1 MISHSVGQR
10 YMHLS
15 TTATCPACSRIQ
27 REVISLY
34 FPRAFTRNSRASPC
48 CNYRGHATPW
58 LVSTVILSLPVDR
71 RRVCNIQ
78 AAAGVPTNG
87 APATAAVPLLLAQ
100 SYFALQ
106 HPATLNMR
114 YSEAVKKFAETAVT
128 AYECGYAEET
138 LRQELT
144 QAVEEPDASDRV
156 KGIDKEDC
164 ILCVCMVWMTL
175 TMSKSN
181 RRWSTAKPVSEAT
194 LQSWKGFVTLI
205 VNGYMKQ
212 RLAWFPIDRLQME
225 ITAVTGRTERPHNV
239 AEWAR
244 IVHTT
249 LAQVA
254 PQFPS
259 Q

>member
-1 MISHSVGQR
+1 
-10 YMHLS
+10 MHLS
-15 TTATCPACSRIQ
+15 TTPTSLVKYNATALRQDLPSHFISTRPAFRCSNWTHRCFWHLQSGIFSSPSDK
-27 REVISLY
+27 R
-34 FPRAFTRNSRASPC
+34 RA
-48 CNYRGHATPW
+48 G
-58 LVSTVILSLPVDR
+58 
-71 RRVCNIQ
+71 RVH
-78 AAAGVPTNG
+78 AAAGVPTNN

-106 HPATLNMR
+106 HPAVLNMR
-114 YSEAVKKFAETAVT
+114 YSQAVKEFAEAAVT
-128 AYECGYAEET
+128 AYECGYAEDT
-138 LRQELT
+138 LRQELARAT
-144 QAVEEPDASDRV
+144 EEPSTSDNV
-156 KGIDKEDC
+156 KTIDKEDC
-164 ILCVCMVWMTL
+164 LLCVCMVWMTL
-175 TMSKSN
+175 TMAKST

-194 LQSWKGFVTLI
+194 LASWKGFVTLI
-205 VNGYMKQ
+205 VNGYMRQ